1 MNFHQL
7 RRALPHLDELRL
19 CAGSARADGAL
30 VSAMALLRQGTRA
43 VLCAVERVEEGS
55 LEQPPLPRRA
65 TNRARILAR
74 CDSAAHDAWDSVA
87 AVELGEAK
95 YEIEEGNF
103 DSLEEASTE
112 DLLLLAEIL
121 RAGYVPGSPGSGY
134 RENHHFVGRG
144 TPSGT

>member
-30 VSAMALLRQGTRA
+30 VSAMALLRQGARA

-74 CDSAAHDAWDSVA
+74 CDSEAHDAWDSA
-87 AVELGEAK
+87 A
-95 YEIEEGNF
+95 N
-103 DSLEEASTE
+103 SL
-112 DLLLLAEIL
+112 
-121 RAGYVPGSPGSGY
+121 
-134 RENHHFVGRG
+134 
-144 TPSGT
+144 